1 MNISLKN
8 QNIKK
13 NQFKLIRYV
22 NIRLQIRFK
31 EFKQSF
37 QICQF
42 HKKTNKKTENYKVR
56 TILVILYMEDSLTKF
71 LKM

>member
-13 NQFKLIRYV
+13 NQFKLIHYV
-22 NIRLQIRFK
+22 NLRLKIRLK

-42 HKKTNKKTENYKVR
+42 HKKTENYKVR